1 MLLLWVLSVTA
12 MPSDAAVDARMVQ
25 QAIDRGVTYLK
36 KSQTERGGW
45 TEYSGQSCGLSS
57 LCTMA
62 LLNSGVSPEDPV
74 LSLIHI

>member
-36 KSQTERGGW
+36 KVRRSVVD
-45 TEYSGQSCGLSS
+45 GLNIAASH
-57 LCTMA
+57 A
-62 LLNSGVSPEDPV
+62 VSPHFARWPYSIPEFH
-74 LSLIHI
+74 LKIR

>member
-1 MLLLWVLSVTA
+1 MDAASMGIGSVTA

-45 TEYSGQSCGLSS
+45 TEIAASH
-57 LCTMA
+57 A
-62 LLNSGVSPEDPV
+62 VSPHFARWPYSIPEFH
-74 LSLIHI
+74 LKIR